1 MGCDQEA
8 AAGVCL
14 LPADS
19 PGAAEPVAVIA
30 DIMAFEAGDG
40 RDDELVSA
48 RLFELLELGGQ
59 ARFLGRRNDVRL
71 IDDASGQLGKALRG
85 GGGGEQRHSRS
96 EERRV
101 GKEWGSTGSTRW
113 G

>member
-1 MGCDQEA
+1 
-8 AAGVCL
+8 
-14 LPADS
+14 
-19 PGAAEPVAVIA
+19 
-30 DIMAFEAGDG
+30 MAFEAGDG

-85 GGGGEQRHSRS
+85 GGGGDKRHSERPAEQQRLHGVSPVCAAMASIPSERPPASSPFAKWGCRS
-96 EERRV
+96 EDRGC
-101 GKEWGSTGSTRW
+101 GKGGGS
-113 G
+113 